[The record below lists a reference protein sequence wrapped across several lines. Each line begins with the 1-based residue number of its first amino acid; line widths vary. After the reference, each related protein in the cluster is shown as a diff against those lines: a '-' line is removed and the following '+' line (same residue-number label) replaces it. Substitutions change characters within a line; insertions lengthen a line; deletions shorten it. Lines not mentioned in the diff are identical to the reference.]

1 MKPARKER
9 CGSRGV
15 DLEHAAR
22 HMAAGRRRQDGPAA
36 INDGSVRPIA
46 DDQIPWWLWP
56 TILSIDAP
64 MVTGLWQRLLSRVAD
79 IRLDWE
85 HGVVLA
91 VSVWLAYAAD
101 RWIEGWRLRPA
112 QIRTKRHR
120 FYQRHRWPIAAA
132 WLVAFAVDVA
142 IAWVRLDRREFL
154 AGLLLLGPVA
164 AYLLSHQLVHRDHP
178 WRAPKELIIAGL
190 LAAGTALFVVL
201 PPHDAVVWWA
211 IALFTLLCFA
221 NCALISAWEREVDV
235 SHGQTS
241 LAMQFGAGARIARGL
256 TLAIAVA
263 AAALGWV
270 GPPALSMAAACA
282 GASALLLLWINHAE
296 TALGRHR
303 ARVLADVALMTP
315 AIALLL

>member
-64 MVTGLWQRLLSRVAD
+64 MV
-79 IRLDWE
+79 
-85 HGVVLA
+85 
-91 VSVWLAYAAD
+91 
-101 RWIEGWRLRPA
+101 
-112 QIRTKRHR
+112 
-120 FYQRHRWPIAAA
+120 AA

-211 IALFTLLCFA
+211 IALFTLLCLA
-221 NCALISAWEREVDV
+221 NCALISAWERDVDV

-296 TALGRHR
+296 TALGRQR
-303 ARVLADVALMTP
+303 ARV
-315 AIALLL
+315 

>member
-22 HMAAGRRRQDGPAA
+22 HMAAGRRRQYGPAA

-154 AGLLLLGPVA
+154 AGLL
-164 AYLLSHQLVHRDHP
+164 
-178 WRAPKELIIAGL
+178 
-190 LAAGTALFVVL
+190 AAGTALFVVL

-270 GPPALSMAAACA
+270 GPPALSMAAASA